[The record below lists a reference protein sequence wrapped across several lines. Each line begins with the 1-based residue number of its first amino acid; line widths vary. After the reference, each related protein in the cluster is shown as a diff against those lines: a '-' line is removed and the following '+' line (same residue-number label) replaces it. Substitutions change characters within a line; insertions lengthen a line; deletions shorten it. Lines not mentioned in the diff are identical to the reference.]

1 MWFNFWAALVT
12 TTSTPLDHDFKV
24 PLRRDADEKGAW
36 TIAVLPGS
44 GELLGTRRPVKV
56 SGLMDGHR
64 FDATLLPMGDGT
76 HMVPIKAALR
86 KIVGKGDG
94 ERVTVHVTQRLS

>member
-1 MWFNFWAALVT
+1 M
-12 TTSTPLDHDFKV
+12 TPLDHEFEV
-24 PLRRDADEKGAW
+24 PLRRDEGKGAW

-44 GELLGTRRPVKV
+44 GALLGTRRPVKV

-76 HMVPIKAALR
+76 HMVPVRAALR
-86 KIVGKGDG
+86 ALVDKGDG
-94 ERVTVHVTQRLS
+94 DVVRIRLDRKH